1 MKQLLIRNLLF
12 KNGVIMKKYTYVL
25 LSLLLLSGCASA
37 FRDTSIINLDLDKI
51 HSPDSKYGVVLFRP
65 IYFENADPYYI
76 CNQKLKSIEWNN
88 SLDIKVRPGRYG
100 YYYISREPINEE
112 QAIEFVDK
120 APSFFEYAS
129 YLSKGKIRL
138 ATPEY
143 FYGIRILPEGRYY
156 FNSVSSTAGRRDYKE
171 TEEVNYFDVKAGEVT
186 YIGDYYWM
194 NNVEFD
200 RNFKD
205 RLMSQTRGSVEMK
218 LCDRFDEAK
227 QFFQKYYSHVKLPIK
242 KNLLKCCE
250 AFKTN

>member
-1 MKQLLIRNLLF
+1 MI
-12 KNGVIMKKYTYVL
+12 KYTYVL
-25 LSLLLLSGCASA
+25 LSLLLLSGCSSA

-65 IYFENADPYYI
+65 IYFENADPNYI
-76 CNQKLKSIEWNN
+76 CKHKLEPIEWTN
-88 SLDIKVRPGRYG
+88 SLTVKVRPGYYG

-112 QAIEFVDK
+112 KAVKFIGEGRSYVEGLVD
-120 APSFFEYAS
+120 FLTFTDQ
-129 YLSKGKIRL
+129 ITL
-138 ATPEY
+138 AAPEY
-143 FYGIRILPEGRYY
+143 FYGVRVMPEGRYY
-156 FNSVSSTAGRRDYKE
+156 FRNIRCSIGRRDYKE

-194 NNVEFD
+194 NSVKFD

-205 RLMSQTRGSVEMK
+205 RLMSQTRGSVEIK